1 MNYHNILHDNMLNG
15 DGLRVVLFVSGCEHH
30 CKGCHNPQ
38 THDPSSGIPFTRA
51 EEDEIFEQLS
61 KPYIQGLTLTGGDP
75 LHPCN
80 YTTLLTLCKTV
91 KATFPTKN
99 IWMYTGYRIEDIPA
113 EMRDIFQYIDTI
125 VDGRFVEELKDVN
138 LPYVGSSNQ
147 RIIHLNKRI

>member
-38 THDPSSGIPFTRA
+38 THDPLSGIEFTQA

-80 YTTLLTLCKTV
+80 YERKSFRIKTFGS
-91 KATFPTKN
+91 TP
-99 IWMYTGYRIEDIPA
+99 DI
-113 EMRDIFQYIDTI
+113 
-125 VDGRFVEELKDVN
+125 VLKIS
-138 LPYVGSSNQ
+138 P
-147 RIIHLNKRI
+147 RK

>member
-51 EEDEIFEQLS
+51 EKDEIFEQLS

-75 LHPCN
+75 LHHCN
-80 YTTLLTLCKTV
+80 YSRSL
-91 KATFPTKN
+91 
-99 IWMYTGYRIEDIPA
+99 
-113 EMRDIFQYIDTI
+113 
-125 VDGRFVEELKDVN
+125 
-138 LPYVGSSNQ
+138 
-147 RIIHLNKRI
+147 